1 MKIKLLCLFGL
12 SISLSGYS
20 QVRLAKIFGDH
31 MVLQR
36 SQPVLIWGWSS
47 PNEKISVRMNKQVKE
62 GKADKNG
69 KWGVNLDP
77 QPAGGPYDLTV
88 AGKDSLV
95 VHDVLVGEVWICSGQ
110 SNMEFELKSAM
121 HADTEIREADYPQI
135 RQIIIPKTVSLVPK
149 EDIPSGEWTVCSPQ
163 TAGDYTAVGY
173 FFAREIQKRINVPV
187 GLINSSWGGTMVETW
202 TSRGA
207 FEKSPEFKSM
217 IAGLPNTDIETLI
230 KQRKQGLDDKIK
242 TLEKGITD
250 SVPESGWKNPDY
262 NGEAWPKM
270 KLPGLWE
277 DQHLGLEELDGI
289 VWFRRDITLDAEEAA
304 KPVTLDLGTIDDND
318 ETFVNGMAVGATKSY
333 DAVRHYTVAPG
344 VFKAGRNVITVRVED
359 TNGGGGIYGDSA
371 GLKLISATR
380 SVNLSG
386 DWGFRV
392 ARIDRGTGNL
402 NPNEYPTLL
411 FNSMIQPLIP
421 YGIRGVLWY
430 QGEANAGRAFQYRTA
445 FPLMI
450 TDWRQHWN
458 QGNFPFYFVQLA
470 SFNAGNGDS
479 ERGSSWAELREAQTR
494 TLSLPNTGMAVT
506 TDIGDSNNIHPKNKQ
521 DVGKRLAAIALNNIY
536 GQPMQFSGPVYES
549 LAIEGDK
556 VSLTFTHTGSGL
568 MIKDKYGYLRGF
580 EVSGSDHHFHYARA
594 VVSGNKVIVSSD
606 AVSEPTEVRYAWAD
620 DAGDANL
627 YNQEGFPAV
636 SFRTDQWKGIT
647 DDVKY
652 KIGE

>member
-1 MKIKLLCLFGL
+1 
-12 SISLSGYS
+12 
-20 QVRLAKIFGDH
+20 
-31 MVLQR
+31 
-36 SQPVLIWGWSS
+36 
-47 PNEKISVRMNKQVKE
+47 
-62 GKADKNG
+62 
-69 KWGVNLDP
+69 
-77 QPAGGPYDLTV
+77 
-88 AGKDSLV
+88 
-95 VHDVLVGEVWICSGQ
+95 
-110 SNMEFELKSAM
+110 
-121 HADTEIREADYPQI
+121 
-135 RQIIIPKTVSLVPK
+135 
-149 EDIPSGEWTVCSPQ
+149 
-163 TAGDYTAVGY
+163 
-173 FFAREIQKRINVPV
+173 
-187 GLINSSWGGTMVETW
+187 
-202 TSRGA
+202 
-207 FEKSPEFKSM
+207 
-217 IAGLPNTDIETLI
+217 
-230 KQRKQGLDDKIK
+230 
-242 TLEKGITD
+242 
-250 SVPESGWKNPDY
+250 VPESGWKNPDY

-289 VWFRRDITLDAEEAA
+289 VWFRRDITLDADEAA
-304 KPVTLDLGTIDDND
+304 KPVILDLGTIDDND
-318 ETFVNGMAVGATKSY
+318 ETFVNGIAVGSTKSY
-333 DAVRHYTVAPG
+333 DAVRHYSVAPG

-386 DWGFRV
+386 AWGFRV

-421 YGIRGVLWY
+421 YGIRGALWY

-479 ERGSSWAELREAQTR
+479 EHGSSWAELREAQTH
-494 TLSLPNTGMAVT
+494 TLSTPNTGMAVT
-506 TDIGDSNNIHPKNKQ
+506 TDIGESNDIHPKNKQ

-549 LAIEGDK
+549 MAIEGNK

-580 EVSGSDHHFHYARA
+580 EVSGNDHHFHYAKA
-594 VVSGNKVIVSSD
+594 VVSGNKVIVSAD

-620 DAGDANL
+620 DAWDANL

>member
-36 SQPVLIWGWSS
+36 SQPVLIWGWSA
-47 PNEKISVRMNKQVKE
+47 PNEKISVRMNQQVKD

-88 AGKDSLV
+88 VGKDSLV

-121 HADTEIREADYPQI
+121 HAAAEIREADYPQI

-173 FFAREIQKRINVPV
+173 FFAREIQKRIKVPV

-242 TLEKGITD
+242 TLEKGVTD
-250 SVPESGWKNPDY
+250 SVPESGWKDPDY

-304 KPVTLDLGTIDDND
+304 KPVVLDLGTIDDND
-318 ETFVNGMAVGATKSY
+318 ETFVNGIAVGSTKSY

-371 GLKLISATR
+371 GVKLISATR

-386 DWGFRV
+386 AWGFRV

-430 QGEANAGRAFQYRTA
+430 QGETNAGRAFQYRTA

-450 TDWRQHWN
+450 TDWRQHWG

-479 ERGSSWAELREAQTR
+479 EHGSSWAELREAQTR

-506 TDIGDSNNIHPKNKQ
+506 TDIGDANNIHPKNKQ

-549 LAIEGDK
+549 LAIEGNK

-568 MIKDKYGYLRGF
+568 MTKDKYGYLRGF